1 MGVRIGI
8 DTGGTFT
15 DLVLMDEATGT
26 VKVVK
31 QPSTP
36 DDPSRAIFQALEK
49 SKASSTDISGFCLGT
64 TVAVNALLQRRG
76 ARVLY
81 IATEGFQ
88 DVPFLQRI
96 DRKFHYDLDWERPRP
111 LVNRRDCLG
120 VAERVDYQGDI
131 VDPLGRDADADVD
144 FKSLFFDS
152 GALVAMAR
160 YHLAKAWRFGASRSR
175 WPSTSCLPMPIPR
188 TNRRFGTVSAKNSP
202 TCRSRSPTK

>member
-49 SKASSTDISGFCLGT
+49 SKASSADISGFSLGT
-64 TVAVNALLQRRG
+64 TVAVNALLQRQG

-88 DVPFLQRI
+88 DVPFLQLTLI
-96 DRKFHYDLDWERPRP
+96 H
-111 LVNRRDCLG
+111 N
-120 VAERVDYQGDI
+120 
-131 VDPLGRDADADVD
+131 
-144 FKSLFFDS
+144 
-152 GALVAMAR
+152 
-160 YHLAKAWRFGASRSR
+160 
-175 WPSTSCLPMPIPR
+175 
-188 TNRRFGTVSAKNSP
+188 
-202 TCRSRSPTK
+202 